1 MKKIILLTISLFCIT
16 ASAQKAK
23 IKGDKNVITDDRS
36 FGYFTKLEVNDK
48 ITLTLRQSKATKLV
62 IEADENL
69 HDVIDSDFEN
79 GALVLSLNKRITSS
93 KRFNLTLFVDD
104 LDFIEL
110 NDGSEL
116 IGGEEFKFFDIEVVL
131 NDKSEINIQFETQS
145 LSLQTNEKSRGEFT
159 VKADSVSII
168 MNESSRIKNTI
179 FAEKVY
185 INNTGNSAGEFVGKT
200 TSLIL
205 KADDNATFK
214 GVELTSFDVFVEA
227 SNSSNIFVNAK
238 NTLNIKAKDKSK
250 IYIFNSPVIEI
261 NTFEDTASIYKRESM
276 KLLEKI

>member
-1 MKKIILLTISLFCIT
+1 MKKILLITISLFCLM

-23 IKGDKNVITDDRS
+23 IRGDKNVITDDRS

-48 ITLTLRQSKATKLV
+48 IKLTLKQSKSTKLV

-110 NDGSEL
+110 NDDSEL
-116 IGGEEFKFFDIEVVL
+116 IGGEKFNFFDLEVVL
-131 NDKSEINIQFETQS
+131 NDKSDIKLEFESQTFS
-145 LSLQTNEKSRGEFT
+145 LESNEKSRGEFT
-159 VKADSVSII
+159 INADSVSII
-168 MNESSRIKNTI
+168 TKESSRIKNTI
-179 FAEKVY
+179 NSEKVNVNY
-185 INNTGNSAGEFVGKT
+185 TGNSAIEFVGKT
-200 TSLIL
+200 TSLNL
-205 KADDNATFK
+205 KADDNATYK
-214 GVELTSFDVFVEA
+214 GVELIAFDVFVEA
-227 SNSSNIFVNAK
+227 SNSTDTFVNAK
-238 NTLNIKAKDKSK
+238 NNLKIEAKDKAK
-250 IYIFNSPVIEI
+250 IYIFNSPAIEI
-261 NTFEDTASIYKRESM
+261 MAFEDTASIFKRESM

>member
-1 MKKIILLTISLFCIT
+1 MKKVLLITISLFCLA

-23 IKGDKNVITDDRS
+23 IKGDKNVVTDDRS

-48 ITLTLRQSKATKLV
+48 IKLTLKQSKSTKLV

-79 GALVLSLNKRITSS
+79 GALVLSLNKRIKSS

-110 NDGSEL
+110 NDDSEL
-116 IGGEEFKFFDIEVVL
+116 IGGEEFNFFDLEVVL
-131 NDKSEINIQFETQS
+131 NDKSDLKMEFESQTFS
-145 LSLQTNEKSRGEFT
+145 LESNEKSRGEFT
-159 VKADSVSII
+159 VKADSMSII
-168 MNESSRIKNTI
+168 TKESSRIKNTI
-179 FAEKVY
+179 NAKKVNVNY
-185 INNTGNSAGEFVGKT
+185 TGNSAIEFIGKT
-200 TSLIL
+200 TGLVL

-214 GVELTSFDVFVEA
+214 GVELTAFDVFVEA
-227 SNSSNIFVNAK
+227 ANSTNTFVNAK
-238 NTLNIKAKDKSK
+238 NNLKIEAKDKAK
-250 IYIFNSPVIEI
+250 IYIFNSPLIEVKA
-261 NTFEDTASIYKRESM
+261 FEDAASIFKRESM